1 MYPKF
6 LKYWKSEEKKYF
18 FIILYGHTNIP
29 FNDNPTISY
38 ISNFKE

>member
-1 MYPKF
+1 MSPKI

-18 FIILYGHTNIP
+18 SIILYDHKNIT

-38 ISNFKE
+38 IPNFKE